1 MPGLMQRL
9 WHAIRDRH
17 WTGRRV
23 RAPSI
28 LQMEAV
34 ECGAASLAMVL
45 AYHGKFVSLAELRTA
60 CGVSRDGTKALNIVK
75 AARGYGLEARA
86 FKAEPANLATLP
98 LPAVLYW
105 NFNHFLLLEGVG
117 KGRFFLNDPA
127 RGRREVSAAEFDQ
140 SFTGIVLTFEKT
152 ERFEPGGRPDSLL
165 LALRSRLGDTRWA
178 LAYLLLVGLLL
189 VVPGIAVPA
198 FSAIFIDNILVGQM
212 QGWAGPLIVGM
223 IGASA
228 LLGVLTWLQ
237 HYYLLRLEARIALS
251 TSARFFWH
259 VLQLPLSFFQ
269 QRSAAEVS
277 SRVLINARVAEVL
290 SGDLVDA
297 VLGLI
302 TALFFA
308 TVMIFYDPWMA
319 LLSVGV
325 AGANFALL
333 SLISMK
339 RRELN
344 MRLAI
349 DQSKVM
355 GTSMDG
361 LMLIE
366 TLKASGWETDFF
378 ARWAGFQARFA
389 RSLQDMSRTSI
400 PLDLAPRLLSG
411 LNSTAILAIGGLRVM
426 SGEMSMGSL
435 IAFQMLVASFM
446 GPINTLVS
454 LGAKLQSFHGDVKRL
469 DDALHA
475 SIDALPEDDVENAD
489 GTRLSGALELRQL
502 SFGFSRMEPPLLEN
516 FDLQLKPGQRV
527 ALVGPSGC
535 GKSTIAKLVAGL
547 HTPWQG
553 EILLD
558 RIPRSSVPRHRL
570 LNSVAVVDQDISLFS
585 ATVRDNLTMWDRT
598 VPDSVMIQAAKDAQI
613 HDFISA
619 RPGGYQSL
627 VSEGGANFSG
637 GQRQRLEIARA
648 LATNP
653 RLLIL
658 DEATSAL
665 DPLTEKL
672 VEQNIR
678 RRGCS
683 CLVIAHRLSAIR
695 DCDEIIFLD
704 RGKVLERGSHQELMR
719 LGGHYA
725 RLVSD
730 E

>member
-1 MPGLMQRL
+1 MLSLITRC
-9 WHAIRDRH
+9 WHALRG
-17 WTGRRV
+17 GRGASPRV
-23 RAPSI
+23 RAPTI

-45 AYHGKFVSLAELRTA
+45 AYHGRHVSLAELRTA
-60 CGVSRDGTKALNIVK
+60 CGVSRDGTKALNLVK

-86 FKAEPANLATLP
+86 FKAEPAQLAGLP

-117 KGRFFLNDPA
+117 RDTFHLNDPA
-127 RGRREVSAAEFDQ
+127 RGRREVSAAEFDT
-140 SFTGIVLTFEKT
+140 SFTGIVLTFGKT
-152 ERFEPGGRPDSLL
+152 EHFEPGGRPDSLL
-165 LALRSRLGDTRWA
+165 EALRSRLGDTRWA
-178 LAYLLLVGLLL
+178 LTYLLLVGLLL

-198 FSAIFIDNILVGQM
+198 FSAIFIDTILVGQL
-212 QGWAGPLIVGM
+212 QGWIGPLVLGM
-223 IGASA
+223 AATSA
-228 LLGVLTWLQ
+228 LLGALTWLQ
-237 HYYLLRLEARIALS
+237 HYYLLRLEARIALG

-259 VLQLPLSFFQ
+259 VLRLPLSFFQ
-269 QRSAAEVS
+269 QRSASEVS

-297 VLGLI
+297 TLGLI
-302 TALFFA
+302 TATFFA
-308 TVMIFYDPWMA
+308 AVMLFYDPWMGM
-319 LLSVGV
+319 LSIGV
-325 AGANFALL
+325 AGVNFGLL
-333 SLISMK
+333 RAVSVK

-389 RSLQDMSRTSI
+389 RSMQEMSRTSI
-400 PLDLAPRLLSG
+400 PLDLAPRLLSL
-411 LNSTAILAIGGLRVM
+411 LNATAILGIGGLRVM

-435 IAFQMLVASFM
+435 VAFQMLVASFM

-469 DDALHA
+469 DDALDA
-475 SIDALPEDDVENAD
+475 PIDTGPDDDSEVTD

-502 SFGFSRMEPPLLEN
+502 TFGFSRMEPPLLEN
-516 FDLQLKPGQRV
+516 FNLQLKPGQRV

-547 HTPWQG
+547 HQPWQG

-558 RIPRSSVPRHRL
+558 RIPRSAVPRHQL

-585 ATVRDNLTMWDRT
+585 GTVRDNLTLWDRT
-598 VPDSVMIQAAKDAQI
+598 VPDSVMIQAARDAQI
-613 HDFISA
+613 HDFISS

-648 LATNP
+648 LSTNP

-665 DPLTEKL
+665 DPLTERL
-672 VEQNIR
+672 VEQSIR

-695 DCDEIIFLD
+695 DCDEIIFLE
-704 RGKVLERGSHQELMR
+704 RGKVLERGTHATLMA